1 MSCLCVF
8 KSKGY
13 NSVNTPRGERDRS
26 SRNGFSCWG
35 ELTPFPSLT
44 PPPPSSTPQSFGVLQ
59 RGHMHAGVL
68 VRAIGATSR
77 MGLAVWM
84 PWPPL
89 LLSGTPQSLLPFYSL
104 LRFQFQWRLTVAG
117 VVFKIFFSTEI
128 SRRNREIQEI
138 QSTKLE
144 TVCLE
149 STKNYSVELR
159 KRTSGTTTTYC
170 LSHCDFT

>member
-1 MSCLCVF
+1 MECCLLFRHAV
-8 KSKGY
+8 STLRPALG
-13 NSVNTPRGERDRS
+13 T
-26 SRNGFSCWG
+26 
-35 ELTPFPSLT
+35 LLFPT
-44 PPPPSSTPQSFGVLQ
+44 HPP
-59 RGHMHAGVL
+59 GVL
-68 VRAIGATSR
+68 VRAIGAASHASSCLDA
-77 MGLAVWM
+77 LA
-84 PWPPL
+84 
-89 LLSGTPQSLLPFYSL
+89 LLSYSLATPQSLLPFYSL

-117 VVFKIFFSTEI
+117 VVVKIFFSTEI

-149 STKNYSVELR
+149 STKNYSVELM

>member
-1 MSCLCVF
+1 MQPCR
-8 KSKGY
+8 
-13 NSVNTPRGERDRS
+13 TDRS
-26 SRNGFSCWG
+26 SWNEVNCFDK
-35 ELTPFPSLT
+35 LTPL
-44 PPPPSSTPQSFGVLQ
+44 PSS
-59 RGHMHAGVL
+59 
-68 VRAIGATSR
+68 ATSQSATS
-77 MGLAVWM
+77 MQGVHILAVSH
-84 PWPPL
+84 PPTRRAGEGHWGCQPNGSSCL
-89 LLSGTPQSLLPFYSL
+89 DALALLSYSLATPQSLLPFYSL
-104 LRFQFQWRLTVAG
+104 LRFQFQWRLTVAC

-149 STKNYSVELR
+149 STKNYSVELM